1 MAGGA
6 LVTGAGRG
14 LGREIARCLAARGLA
29 VHVTD
34 VDGEAAAAV
43 AAELG
48 TPAWSSALDVRDA
61 AACSAAARATA
72 ERAGSLDV
80 WVNNAGVLRTGTAW
94 EHPEEERRLML
105 EVNGTGTINGTIAAL
120 EQMRP
125 AGRGHVLNV
134 VSLAGLIAAPGEVV
148 YAASKHTAMAFSLG
162 TLLDL
167 RRTGEK
173 GIHVSCVCP
182 DGIWTPMLFDELENP
197 ETAASFQ
204 GVLLS
209 PEYVAQRAV
218 ALLDRPRPVLA
229 IPRHRGVLLR
239 VLDALPS
246 LAVRIVPL
254 AMWDARRSQRR
265 LAARRARGEDLRPR
279 R

>member
-14 LGREIARCLAARGLA
+14 LGREIARGLAARGLA

-34 VDGEAAAAV
+34 VDAEAAAAV

-48 TPAWSSALDVRDA
+48 GPAWSSALDVRDA
-61 AACSAAARATA
+61 AACRAAAGATA
-72 ERAGSLDV
+72 ERAGSLEV
-80 WVNNAGVLRTGTAW
+80 WVNNAGVLRSGPSW
-94 EHPEEERRLML
+94 EHDDDERRLVL
-105 EVNGTGTINGTIAAL
+105 EVNGTGTINGTVAAL

-125 AGRGHVLNV
+125 VGRGHVLNV
-134 VSLAGLIAAPGEVV
+134 VSLAGLVAAPGEVV
-148 YAASKHTAMAFSLG
+148 YAASKHAAMAFSLG
-162 TLLDL
+162 TLYDL
-167 RRTGEK
+167 RAAGER
-173 GIHVSCVCP
+173 GIHISCVCP
-182 DGIWTPMLFDELENP
+182 DGIWTPMLFDELDNP
-197 ETAASFQ
+197 ATAASFQ

-209 PEYVAQRAV
+209 PEYVAERAV
-218 ALLDRPRPVLA
+218 GLLDRPRPVLA

-239 VLDALPS
+239 LLDAFPR